1 MTMDLI
7 DQLSLMN
14 NTKQKIVCPMPKPW
28 DNLHKLICHKSYPEA
43 FKGLEKAPA
52 VRRRLA
58 EGYKFQ
64 IPYPL
69 ILTGWSASDEGKREQ
84 FLEHI
89 KIAQKN
95 NILDIIKVFLFQ
107 LKVGDFYYEQH

>member
-1 MTMDLI
+1 MCRAHPQGPEPSATRLAPQAFSARVVD
-7 DQLSLMN
+7 SLG
-14 NTKQKIVCPMPKPW
+14 
-28 DNLHKLICHKSYPEA
+28 EG

-89 KIAQKN
+89 KIAEKN